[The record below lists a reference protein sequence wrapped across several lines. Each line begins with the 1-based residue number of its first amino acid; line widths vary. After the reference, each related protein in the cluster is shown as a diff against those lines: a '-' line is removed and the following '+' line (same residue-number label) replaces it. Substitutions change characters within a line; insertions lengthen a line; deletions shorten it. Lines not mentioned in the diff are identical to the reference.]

1 MKRLTKIAAL
11 GVAVPAMLLSAQV
24 AHAEPTAS
32 GAAVVVQQDGITTHH
47 VCASKDVVLV
57 ASGFAPNRH
66 SVHATIQIVGS
77 GPLFDSTIALSAG
90 SGSFDTGNP
99 GPSFVGAK
107 FRVRF
112 QTGSS
117 AHPVNRGSFSGTI
130 FDC

>member
-1 MKRLTKIAAL
+1 MKTMTKLAAL
-11 GVAVPAMLLSAQV
+11 GVAVPALLLPAG
-24 AHAEPTAS
+24 AANAAPTAS
-32 GAAVVVQQDGITTHH
+32 GAAIVVQQDGLTTHN

-66 SVHATIQIVGS
+66 SVQATIQIVGS
-77 GPLFDSTIALSAG
+77 GPLFDATIPLSAG
-90 SGSFDTGNP
+90 SGSFNTGNP
-99 GPSFVGAK
+99 GPAFVGDK

-117 AHPVNRGSFSGTI
+117 DHPVNLGSFSGTI